1 MAAYTSTPTRVAI
14 RDLPTAERPQERLR
28 RYGPA
33 TLSTTELLAV
43 VLGLSSL
50 GEAEALLA
58 TRDGLAGLVNTP
70 DSELAAAYTGIGAQR
85 AARIKAVIELGRRL
99 TTAYVPDRQR
109 IKSPADAA
117 RLAAPEMA
125 ALEQE
130 ELRVLILDTKQAVLK
145 FHAVYRGSLH
155 SAVLRVGEVFKEA
168 IRLNAACI
176 VVLHNH
182 PSGDPTP
189 SPEDVHTTRSFVEAG
204 KLLNIDVL
212 DHLVIGAN
220 GTFVSLK
227 ERGLGF

>member
-1 MAAYTSTPTRVAI
+1 MAAYTSSPTRVAI
-14 RDLPTAERPQERLR
+14 RDLPIAERPQERLR

-43 VLGLSSL
+43 VLGLPSL

-70 DSELAAAYTGIGAQR
+70 YSELAAAYTGIGAQR

-99 TTAYVPDRQR
+99 TTACGPDRQR

-145 FHAVYRGSLH
+145 FHTVYRGSLN

-168 IRLNAACI
+168 IRLNAAGI
-176 VVLHNH
+176 LVLHNH

-189 SPEDVHTTRSFVEAG
+189 SPEDVHTTRSLVEAG